1 MWNTALPSTSELTNW
16 FWHLK
21 PYDAGQGRE
30 KTEEGILEPVWS
42 CGPILLPS
50 LIDLLEKTA
59 DEVEDEEVDQ
69 DIDYKELLNDDH

>member
-1 MWNTALPSTSELTNW
+1 MRNTALQSTSELTNR

-21 PYDAGQGRE
+21 PYDAGQGWE
-30 KTEEGILEPVWS
+30 KTKEGILEPVWS
-42 CGPILLPS
+42 CGPIVLPS

-69 DIDYKELLNDDH
+69 DIDYEELLDDH